1 VRIIEQI
8 GSYAGLAAIPGLAVL
23 SALYF
28 SQARDVRRLREWA
41 GRAPERASEQAM
53 GGRVQVLP
61 GQAVAPGAT
70 GAAGPAAAE
79 PGAAAAGAT
88 AAKPAVAAAGA
99 ATAGAGAAAAKPAA
113 AAAAAAGAQPAT
125 AAGPAVATAP
135 GTATGEPATPAG
147 RAAAALGDAEKA
159 ASGDGAGPDDA
170 PQQAAAGTN
179 GAGTPAD
186 ATEDAAGSDEA
197 AAAKPPAKPGA
208 LTPAAVASA
217 AAAAKAPARPGAT
230 GAARTG
236 PPAVGGVTRPATAGA
251 TTPRRH
257 IPSLPH
263 SSRTTVLGKGA
274 PPDEPWYRRLAARLP
289 AGRYVALIVAGAL
302 VLGGGAAFAI
312 SQLAGGDENGGSSAS
327 KSPSGTPANPGDNS
341 PSKKDDNVRSSPTVD
356 PTKVTVTVVN
366 GTTIPNL
373 ARDTAAKLQ
382 AIGFQI
388 GNKVTGTGSL
398 AAAES
403 VVEYRPGAEAEAR
416 YVAAKLNISQKQPA
430 DPDAIA
436 QAGPAQVIVVLGAD
450 QAPGG

>member
-41 GRAPERASEQAM
+41 GRAPERAAEQAV

-61 GQAVAPGAT
+61 GQVAQAGEAAQPGA
-70 GAAGPAAAE
+70 AQPAAAGAAAGVGATAQ
-79 PGAAAAGAT
+79 PGVAAGAGAAAAGAG
-88 AAKPAVAAAGA
+88 AV
-99 ATAGAGAAAAKPAA
+99 AGAAAAKPAV
-113 AAAAAAGAQPAT
+113 AAAAAGAQPAT
-125 AAGPAVATAP
+125 AAGPAVA
-135 GTATGEPATPAG
+135 GEAATPAG

-159 ASGDGAGPDDA
+159 ATGDGADDSSE
-170 PQQAAAGTN
+170 QAAAGAN
-179 GAGTPAD
+179 GTGAPAEAAPSEDAD
-186 ATEDAAGSDEA
+186 AD
-197 AAAKPPAKPGA
+197 AAKPAAKPGA

-217 AAAAKAPARPGAT
+217 AAAAKAPGRTGAT
-230 GAARTG
+230 GTGARTG

-263 SSRTTVLGKGA
+263 SSRTSVLGKGA
-274 PPDEPWYRRLAARLP
+274 RPVDPWYRRLGARLP
-289 AGRYVALIVAGAL
+289 AGRYIALIVAGAL

-312 SQLAGGDENGGSSAS
+312 SQLSGSDDNGGSSAA
-327 KSPSGTPANPGDNS
+327 KQPSGTPANPGSSTPKNG
-341 PSKKDDNVRSSPTVD
+341 KNVKSTPAVD
-356 PTKVTVTVVN
+356 PSKVTVTVVN

-373 ARDTAAKLQ
+373 ARDTAAKLSQ
-382 AIGFQI
+382 IGFQI

>member
-41 GRAPERASEQAM
+41 GRAPERSAEQAM
-53 GGRVQVLP
+53 GGRVTVQP
-61 GQAVAPGAT
+61 GQVAQPAQAAQPGA
-70 GAAGPAAAE
+70 AQPAAAQ
-79 PGAAAAGAT
+79 PAVAAQQPEAAGAT
-88 AAKPAVAAAGA
+88 AVKPAVAVASAAGA
-99 ATAGAGAAAAKPAA
+99 A
-113 AAAAAAGAQPAT
+113 PAT
-125 AAGPAVATAP
+125 ATAP
-135 GTATGEPATPAG
+135 VAAGEPATPAG

-159 ASGDGAGPDDA
+159 ASGEGDGTGKDDA
-170 PQQAAAGTN
+170 AVP
-179 GAGTPAD
+179 
-186 ATEDAAGSDEA
+186 EA
-197 AAAKPPAKPGA
+197 ATAGANGTTESAGAEQGAPAKPAGKPAA

-217 AAAAKAPARPGAT
+217 AAGAAKVGPGAT
-230 GAARTG
+230 AAATRPG
-236 PPAVGGVTRPATAGA
+236 PPAVGGVARPATAAVTG
-251 TTPRRH
+251 PRRQ

-263 SSRTTVLGKGA
+263 SSKTSVLGQGA
-274 PPDEPWYRRLAARLP
+274 RPVDPWYRRLGARLP

-312 SQLAGGDENGGSSAS
+312 SQVGGSDSKSGPSAS
-327 KSPSGTPANPGDNS
+327 KPAGSPAQPGTKS
-341 PSKKDDNVRSSPTVD
+341 PPQKDQNVKSAPTVD
-356 PTKVTVTVVN
+356 PSKVTVTVVN

-373 ARDTAAKLQ
+373 ARDTATKLSQ
-382 AIGFQI
+382 VGFQI

-416 YVAAKLNISQKQPA
+416 FVAAKLNISQKQPA

>member
-41 GRAPERASEQAM
+41 GRAPERAAEQAV

-61 GQAVAPGAT
+61 GQAAELAQPAAAAPGVPAGT
-70 GAAGPAAAE
+70 AAGAGAAGDAAGAK
-79 PGAAAAGAT
+79 PGVGAAAGAG
-88 AAKPAVAAAGA
+88 AAKPAVAAA
-99 ATAGAGAAAAKPAA
+99 AGT
-113 AAAAAAGAQPAT
+113 QPAT
-125 AAGPAVATAP
+125 AAGPSAS
-135 GTATGEPATPAG
+135 GEPATPAG

-159 ASGDGAGPDDA
+159 ASGDGADA
-170 PQQAAAGTN
+170 PPEQAAAGAN
-179 GAGTPAD
+179 GAGAPA
-186 ATEDAAGSDEA
+186 EA
-197 AAAKPPAKPGA
+197 APSGDADSARPAAKPGA

-217 AAAAKAPARPGAT
+217 AAAAKAPARPGAAGT
-230 GAARTG
+230 AARTG
-236 PPAVGGVTRPATAGA
+236 PPAVGGAARAATAPGA

-263 SSRTTVLGKGA
+263 SSRTSVLDKGA
-274 PPDEPWYRRLAARLP
+274 RPGDPWYRNLAARLP
-289 AGRYVALIVAGAL
+289 AGRYLALIVAGAL
-302 VLGGGAAFAI
+302 VLGGGAVFAI
-312 SQLAGGDENGGSSAS
+312 SQLGGGSDNGSSSAA
-327 KSPSGTPANPGDNS
+327 KQPSGTPANPGGS
-341 PSKKDDNVRSSPTVD
+341 SASKKDQNVKSTPAVD
-356 PTKVTVTVVN
+356 PSKVTVTVVN

-373 ARDTAAKLQ
+373 ARDTAAKLSQ
-382 AIGFQI
+382 AGFQI

-403 VVEYRPGAEAEAR
+403 VVEYRPGAEAAAR
-416 YVAAKLNISQKQPA
+416 FVAAKLGITQKQPA